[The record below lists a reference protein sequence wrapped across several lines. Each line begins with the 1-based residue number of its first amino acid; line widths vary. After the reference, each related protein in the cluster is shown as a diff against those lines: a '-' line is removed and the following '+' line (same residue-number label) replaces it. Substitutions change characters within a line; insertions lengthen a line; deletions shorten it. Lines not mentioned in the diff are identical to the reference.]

1 MSVELEALHSHKA
14 GGYTLRFKGD
24 RPAFEAMVWQ
34 IKTLQTRDRQWMP
47 EAFAG
52 RGGWWLSRTAFDKL
66 GPLFRNYQEMR
77 RRIEDEAS
85 SSAPPPRPVP
95 PQVEQA
101 FAVLHLRTSAPSWL
115 IARVRRFLADRAHP
129 DKGGNL
135 EEMQRINAAADLAEA
150 WARER
155 QAA

>member
-1 MSVELEALHSHKA
+1 MSVEIEALQRV
-14 GGYTLRFKGD
+14 GEGYCLRFKGNG
-24 RPAFEAMVWQ
+24 FEGMRNQ
-34 IKTLQTRDRQWMP
+34 IKALSLDERGWIP
-47 EAFAG
+47 EAFNQ
-52 RGGWWLSRTAFDKL
+52 RGGWWLSKRAFDKL

-77 RRIEDEAS
+77 RRIEDEATS
-85 SSAPPPRPVP
+85 NAPPPRPVP

-101 FAVLHLRTSAPSWL
+101 FQVLHLRTSAPSWL

-135 EEMQRINAAADLAEA
+135 EEMQRINAAADVAEA

-155 QAA
+155 HAA